1 MVDKQEIMNQ
11 IAKIMQN
18 NLGNRISVELANGIL
33 QEIQKFIPELEV
45 TQENVHNSTA
55 DSGAKE

>member
-11 IAKIMQN
+11 IAKIMQD
-18 NLGNRISVELANGIL
+18 NLGNRIGVALANGML

-55 DSGAKE
+55 DSGTKE

>member
-55 DSGAKE
+55 DSGTKE

>member
-11 IAKIMQN
+11 IAKIMQD
-18 NLGNRISVELANGIL
+18 NLGNRISVALANGML

-55 DSGAKE
+55 DSGTKE